1 MEKISSRS
9 RWRWLVGKQYRITV
23 LDSRWLMQ
31 FPRRMINRGRGGGV
45 VLVLSNERKWP
56 ARHSGHAWIELKR
69 LRMSRIGSWLVF
81 QFPRRA
87 VSRGLQ
93 PVSFSLNRPPCCD
106 FILEFNHVLSFFL
119 PFFLDERRRI
129 LERRRLES
137 RWISDRELERSK
149 PSTETWKHLVE
160 LFMRQAECARK
171 IETGGFD
178 LRWSRVLLFF
188 LSRIILVDWN
198 SSWFIILFF
207 VQ

>member
-1 MEKISSRS
+1 MEKISCRS

-119 PFFLDERRRI
+119 SFSMKGEGS
-129 LERRRLES
+129 S
-137 RWISDRELERSK
+137 RGDGWRVVGFPTVNLSVRNRVPKRGNTSLNYLWGNRNVRGKS
-149 PSTETWKHLVE
+149 
-160 LFMRQAECARK
+160 RQAVSIC
-171 IETGGFD
+171 D
-178 LRWSRVLLFF
+178 DRVYYF
-188 LSRIILVDWN
+188 
-198 SSWFIILFF
+198 SSFPE
-207 VQ
+207 